1 MADETAR
8 AVREARTLS
17 VSVRRSPQEV
27 HALTAGPRNLP
38 RWSWIESVEP
48 DGDRWRVRTPSGT
61 AHLSFVAPS
70 DLGVLD
76 HVVEP
81 APGVVVHVRMRVVP
95 NGSGSEVLIT
105 LLRPPGTTE
114 EAFEEDARTV
124 AADLGR
130 LEAVLE
136 G

>member
-1 MADETAR
+1 
-8 AVREARTLS
+8 
-17 VSVRRSPQEV
+17 
-27 HALTAGPRNLP
+27 
-38 RWSWIESVEP
+38 
-48 DGDRWRVRTPSGT
+48 
-61 AHLSFVAPS
+61 
-70 DLGVLD
+70 
-76 HVVEP
+76 
-81 APGVVVHVRMRVVP
+81 MRVVP